1 MTAAVMASD
10 IRVLLCHRHPGL
22 RAGLEHLLSASD
34 GFEVVASVDDGD
46 EGVAAT
52 SLLHPDVVLMDL
64 AMPRIDTAMT
74 TRRIAALEPRSRV
87 LVLTGFPHP
96 DRIRAAMAAGASG
109 FVLKE
114 ASPDTLLSAVRAV
127 AEGG

>member
-1 MTAAVMASD
+1 MLGSD
-10 IRVLLCHRHPGL
+10 IRVLLCHRHAGL
-22 RAGLEHLLSASD
+22 RAGLEHLLRSSE

-74 TRRIAALEPRSRV
+74 TRRIAALAPRSRV

-114 ASPDTLLSAVRAV
+114 ASPETLLSAVRAV
-127 AEGG
+127 AARA

>member
-1 MTAAVMASD
+1 MASD
-10 IRVLLCHRHPGL
+10 IRVLLCHGSAGL
-22 RAGLEHLLSASD
+22 RAGLEHLLSSSD

-74 TRRIAALEPRSRV
+74 TRRIRALEPPSRV

-96 DRIRAAMAAGASG
+96 DRIRAAIAAGASG
-109 FVLKE
+109 FILKE
-114 ASPDTLLSAVRAV
+114 ASPDALLSAVRA
-127 AEGG
+127 AASGGD

>member
-1 MTAAVMASD
+1 VLGSD
-10 IRVLLCHRHPGL
+10 IRVLLCHRHAGL
-22 RAGLEHLLSASD
+22 RAGLEHLLRSSE
-34 GFEVVASVDDGD
+34 GFEVVASVGDGD

-74 TRRIAALEPRSRV
+74 TRRIAALAPRSRV

-114 ASPDTLLSAVRAV
+114 ASPEALLSAVRAV
-127 AEGG
+127 AAGG

>member
-1 MTAAVMASD
+1 VTASD
-10 IRVLLCHRHPGL
+10 IRVLLCHGHAGL
-22 RAGLEHLLSASD
+22 RAGLEHLLGATD
-34 GFEVVASVDDGD
+34 GFEVVASVGNGD

-74 TRRIAALEPRSRV
+74 TRRMAALEPRPRV
-87 LVLTGFPHP
+87 LVLTGFPQP
-96 DRIRAAMAAGASG
+96 DRIRAALAAGASG

-114 ASPDTLLSAVRAV
+114 AAPNVLLSAVRAA
-127 AEGG
+127 AEDP

>member
-1 MTAAVMASD
+1 VPVSD
-10 IRVLLCHRHPGL
+10 IRVLLCHGHAGL
-22 RAGLEHLLSASD
+22 RAGLEHLLSSSE
-34 GFEVVASVDDGD
+34 GFEVVGN

-96 DRIRAAMAAGASG
+96 DRIRAALAAGASG

-114 ASPDTLLSAVRAV
+114 AAPNVLLSAVRAT
-127 AEGG
+127 AAGAR

>member
-1 MTAAVMASD
+1 MTASD
-10 IRVLLCHRHPGL
+10 IRVLLCHGHAGL
-22 RAGLEHLLSASD
+22 RAGLEHLLSATD
-34 GFEVVASVDDGD
+34 GFEVVASVANGD

-96 DRIRAAMAAGASG
+96 DRIRAALAAGASG

-114 ASPDTLLSAVRAV
+114 AAPNVLLSAVRAA
-127 AEGG
+127 AEVR

>member
-1 MTAAVMASD
+1 VTASS
-10 IRVLLCHRHPGL
+10 IRVLLCHRHAGL
-22 RAGLEHLLSASD
+22 RAGLEHLLGASE
-34 GFEVVASVDDGD
+34 GFEVVASVDDGE

-74 TRRIAALEPRSRV
+74 TRRIAALDPPSRV

-96 DRIRAAMAAGASG
+96 DRIRAALAAGASG
-109 FVLKE
+109 VVLKE
-114 ASPDTLLSAVRAV
+114 CSPDALLSAVRAAAV
-127 AEGG
+127 GG